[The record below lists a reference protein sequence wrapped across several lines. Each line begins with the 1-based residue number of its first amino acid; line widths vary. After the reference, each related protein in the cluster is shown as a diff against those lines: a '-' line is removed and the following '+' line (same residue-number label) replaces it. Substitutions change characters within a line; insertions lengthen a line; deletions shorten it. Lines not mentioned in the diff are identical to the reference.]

1 MKKIRG
7 LWDDSD
13 EFIRLADAPAGFVRD
28 YLEGQAYARP
38 LYQDGISNGVIREV

>member
-28 YLEGQAYARP
+28 YLEGQTYAGP
-38 LYQDGISNGVIREV
+38 LYLDGVSTGVIQEV